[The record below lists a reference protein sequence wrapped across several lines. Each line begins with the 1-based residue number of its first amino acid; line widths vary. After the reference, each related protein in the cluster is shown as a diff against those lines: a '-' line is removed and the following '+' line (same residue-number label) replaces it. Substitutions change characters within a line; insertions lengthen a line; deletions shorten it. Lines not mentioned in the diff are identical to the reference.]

1 MPSRALI
8 AGIAAALLALPHP
21 VWAAE
26 SADVEELRREV
37 RQLQSQLQAL
47 RTAIGEAAE
56 MDRQRAAIL
65 TRALKNLTTSS
76 SSEAPAPRGEPASR
90 PAAAEASPPPAARPA
105 ASAPSRRAA
114 VSPAPAPV
122 EQSPGTIRGKVAV
135 PGGEPVAYVFVEN
148 VLAPAVKGQRK
159 VIEQTGKK
167 FVPSWA
173 VVQRGTAIQFP
184 NMDNIYH
191 NVFSLSSGNSFDLGL
206 YNSGGEAKTH
216 TFTEPGSVDV
226 YCNIHP
232 QMAASVLVVP
242 NKLFAK
248 VKPDGTFEIAG
259 VPSGRRKVVGVGAG
273 LAADGRLGRGRRGA
287 DRRAQ
292 SSSSIRRRRV
302 TRTRPAR
309 LTGRTSDGRPAG
321 EWWWDSFTVD
331 GVRVRVCAPGGRE
344 DHRADGR

>member
-1 MPSRALI
+1 MMPSRALI
-8 AGIAAALLALPHP
+8 AGVAAALLAVPHP

-65 TRALKNLTTSS
+65 TRALKNLTSSS

-90 PAAAEASPPPAARPA
+90 PAAAEASPPPAPRPA
-105 ASAPSRRAA
+105 ASASSRRAA
-114 VSPAPAPV
+114 VSPAPAPAPV

-135 PGGEPVAYVFVEN
+135 PGGEPVAYVYVEN

-259 VPSGRRKVVGVGAG
+259 VPSGRRKVAAWAPGSRLTADWVEVGAG
-273 LAADGRLGRGRRGA
+273 QTAELNLKLDSKTPGHKNK
-287 DRRAQ
+287 
-292 SSSSIRRRRV
+292 
-302 TRTRPAR
+302 
-309 LTGRTSDGRPAG
+309 TGQAYGSY
-321 EWWWDSFTVD
+321 E
-331 GVRVRVCAPGGRE
+331 
-344 DHRADGR
+344 

>member
-1 MPSRALI
+1 MPSRALV

-37 RQLQSQLQAL
+37 RQLQSQLQSL
-47 RTAIGEAAE
+47 RTAIAEAAE

-65 TRALKNLTTSS
+65 TRALKTLSSASTSDS
-76 SSEAPAPRGEPASR
+76 AAPAPRSETASR
-90 PAAAEASPPPAARPA
+90 AAPAEAAPPPTRQAASAPAARRASPPPVAA
-105 ASAPSRRAA
+105 
-114 VSPAPAPV
+114 APV

-135 PGGEPVAYVFVEN
+135 PGGEPVAYVYVEN

-259 VPSGRRKVVGVGAG
+259 VPSGRRKVAAWAPGSRLTADWVEVGAG
-273 LAADGRLGRGRRGA
+273 QTAELNLK
-287 DRRAQ
+287 
-292 SSSSIRRRRV
+292 
-302 TRTRPAR
+302 
-309 LTGRTSDGRPAG
+309 L
-321 EWWWDSFTVD
+321 DSKT
-331 GVRVRVCAPGGRE
+331 PGHKNKSGQAYGSYE
-344 DHRADGR
+344 

>member
-1 MPSRALI
+1 MPSRALV
-8 AGIAAALLALPHP
+8 AGVAAALLALPHP

-26 SADVEELRREV
+26 SADVEDLRREI
-37 RQLQSQLQAL
+37 RQMQSQLQSL
-47 RTAIGEAAE
+47 RTAIAEAAE

-65 TRALKNLTTSS
+65 TRALKNLASGSDAGTT
-76 SSEAPAPRGEPASR
+76 APRSETASR
-90 PAAAEASPPPAARPA
+90 PAASEAPLPPTRQAASSPASRRPA
-105 ASAPSRRAA
+105 ASVAAP
-114 VSPAPAPV
+114 PPAPV

-135 PGGEPVAYVFVEN
+135 PGGEPVAYVYVEN

-259 VPSGRRKVVGVGAG
+259 VPSGRRKVAAWAPGSRLTADWVEVGAG
-273 LAADGRLGRGRRGA
+273 QTAELNLKLDSKTPGHKNK
-287 DRRAQ
+287 
-292 SSSSIRRRRV
+292 
-302 TRTRPAR
+302 
-309 LTGRTSDGRPAG
+309 TGQAYGSY
-321 EWWWDSFTVD
+321 E
-331 GVRVRVCAPGGRE
+331 
-344 DHRADGR
+344 